1 MKLIHTLVGCSLFAI
16 LAVGC
21 QEAATPAPDSLR
33 NVKVPA
39 GFDFATSRS
48 VALTVSATEQKLGA
62 AQGLLEV
69 ALPGGEVLH
78 RGPVSAGTPLTLNL
92 SVPTKDVDLL
102 LKVTAGDKR
111 LDGTAAITAD
121 GAAAFDLR

>member
-1 MKLIHTLVGCSLFAI
+1 MKLINTLVGCSLFAI

-21 QEAATPAPDSLR
+21 QEAAPSGPDSLR
-33 NVKVPA
+33 NVKVPE

-48 VALTVSATEQKLGA
+48 VALTVNATEDKMGA

-69 ALPGGEVLH
+69 ALPSGEVLH
-78 RGPVSAGTPLTLNL
+78 RGPVTAGTPLTLNL
-92 SVPTKDVDLL
+92 SVPTKDADLL

-111 LDGTAAITAD
+111 LDGTAAIAD
-121 GAAAFDLR
+121 GTAAFDVR